1 MGDGVEMRVTITSRE
16 GFQAA
21 FQQAVD
27 ENPSPT
33 NLPRTY
39 KVVGVELETG
49 GVVGTQYRVEVEIT
63 GSDVD

>member
-1 MGDGVEMRVTITSRE
+1 MRVTTTSKA

-27 ENPSPT
+27 ENTSPT